1 MEDKM
6 ASGGTRMKCGVVT
19 ATGSAMD
26 ITTVGF
32 RPRRVKC
39 YNISDI
45 GTIEWNEAFDD
56 AAGIKSVAGTESY
69 ITSAGITPLANGFTL
84 GALADINVADE
95 TVIWEA
101 HE

>member
-6 ASGGTRMKCGVVT
+6 ASGGTRMKCGRVT
-19 ATGSAMD
+19 ATGLAMD

-39 YNISDI
+39 YNITNEA
-45 GTIEWNEAFDD
+45 TIEWNEAFDD
-56 AAGIKSVAGTESY
+56 ATGYQYDAATPDY
-69 ITSAGITPLANGFTL
+69 LSANGITPLANGFTL
-84 GALADINVADE
+84 GADGDVNVDGE